1 MEEGREGREERR
13 EKRGERERGW
23 VSPIVYIWDQEDAH
37 IRTYVSNQLYS
48 TAQIRSS
55 SRAHAQLGT
64 RLPLTANMPKML
76 CTSRC
81 SQSPKWLA
89 SLCMVISGPLKT
101 EGYTREVRER
111 VKMVGGCRHTQE
123 SQEKNHTTQLS
134 ATIRQPP
141 PPPIL
146 QPHAHSI
153 TPMHPHSSHLIHV
166 VPSIKVQCGST
177 VLVQVEERCPPVA
190 DLWVHKVHPR

>member
-1 MEEGREGREERR
+1 M
-13 EKRGERERGW
+13 
-23 VSPIVYIWDQEDAH
+23 
-37 IRTYVSNQLYS
+37 YVSNQLYS

-141 PPPIL
+141 PHTAAARPL
-146 QPHAHSI
+146 NHSYAP
-153 TPMHPHSSHLIHV
+153 TQLTPHSCRSKYKGPVWIHRTC
-166 VPSIKVQCGST
+166 PGGRAMPTSCGPLGS
-177 VLVQVEERCPPVA
+177 
-190 DLWVHKVHPR
+190 